1 MIRTATVE
9 DIKTI
14 QQMLEYY
21 ADKELLLPRSLND
34 LYDNLRDFVV
44 YQEENNISG
53 VGSLHVCWDDLGEI
67 RSLAVLPPHTKKG
80 IGRRLVAVCETEA
93 LKLGLKRVFTLTY
106 QENFFANLG
115 YKTIDKNKLPHKV
128 WGECLKCVKF
138 PDCDEIAM
146 IKELKIQAI

>member
-21 ADKELLLPRSLND
+21 ADKGLLLPRSLND
-34 LYDNLRDFVV
+34 LYDNLRDFIVF
-44 YQEENNISG
+44 QEDDTISG
-53 VGSLHVCWDDLGEI
+53 VSSLHVCWDDLGEI
-67 RSLAVLPPHTKKG
+67 RSLAVLPPQTKRG
-80 IGRRLVAVCETEA
+80 IGRQLVDVCESEA

-106 QENFFANLG
+106 QEKFFTGLG
-115 YKTIDKNKLPHKV
+115 YKVIDKGKLPHKV

-146 IKELKIQAI
+146 IKELKA

>member
-14 QQMLEYY
+14 QQILEYY
-21 ADKELLLPRSLND
+21 ADKGLLLPRSLND
-34 LYDNLRDFVV
+34 LYDNLRDFIIF
-44 YQEENNISG
+44 QEEDNISG
-53 VGSLHVCWDDLGEI
+53 VSSLHVCWDDLGEI
-67 RSLAVLPPHTKKG
+67 RSLAVLPPQTKRG
-80 IGRRLVAVCETEA
+80 IGRQLVGVCETEA

-106 QENFFANLG
+106 QEKFFAGLG
-115 YKTIDKNKLPHKV
+115 YKVIDKGKLPHKV

-146 IKELKIQAI
+146 IKVLEA

>member
-14 QQMLEYY
+14 QQMLKYY
-21 ADKELLLPRSLND
+21 ADKGLLLPRSLSD
-34 LYDNLRDFVV
+34 LYDNLRDFIVF
-44 YQEENNISG
+44 QEKESILG

-67 RSLAVLPPHTKKG
+67 RSLAVLPPHTKQG
-80 IGRRLVAVCETEA
+80 IGRQLVAVCETEA

-106 QENFFANLG
+106 QEKFFTELG
-115 YKTIDKNKLPHKV
+115 YKIIDKSELPHKV

-138 PDCDEIAM
+138 PNCDEIAM
-146 IKELKIQAI
+146 IKALET

>member
-21 ADKELLLPRSLND
+21 ADKGLLLPRSLND
-34 LYDNLRDFVV
+34 LYDNLRDFIVF
-44 YQEENNISG
+44 QEDDTISG
-53 VGSLHVCWDDLGEI
+53 VSSLHVCWDDLGEI
-67 RSLAVLPPHTKKG
+67 RSLAVLPPQTKRG
-80 IGRRLVAVCETEA
+80 IGRQLVDVCESEA

-106 QENFFANLG
+106 QEKFFTGLG
-115 YKTIDKNKLPHKV
+115 YKVIDKGELPHKV

-146 IKELKIQAI
+146 IKELKA